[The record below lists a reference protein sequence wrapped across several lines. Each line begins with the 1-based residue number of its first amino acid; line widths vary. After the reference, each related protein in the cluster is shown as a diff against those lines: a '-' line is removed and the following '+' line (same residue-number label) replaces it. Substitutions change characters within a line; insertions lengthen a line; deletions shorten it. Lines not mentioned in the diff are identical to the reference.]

1 LKERKR
7 MFYSNVFDPQL
18 IVAQIILLQGLSY
31 LTIILF
37 LFLFHEMLGTRSDT
51 LTLHH
56 VLSRSALDETG
67 AFLYAFVNIL
77 NGFFIGVY
85 LSFIVER
92 AKKCLDFASTLYF
105 FHFMITWWYDG
116 FPWGWQWWVLNIVAL
131 VCAAVSGEWLCMRRE
146 LREIKTSDFLS
157 VRALETEQ
165 KRNEVLSSG
174 SGDGNSVSI
183 SNNNIITTS
192 SSIVGMNSSSN
203 SSGSSANVLRKEK
216 SGGMGTSSS
225 GNVNTTGR
233 DIAQRA
239 SRSDLV

>member
-1 LKERKR
+1 

-31 LTIILF
+31 LSIVLF

-56 VLSRSALDETG
+56 VLSHSALDEPG
-67 AFLYAFVNIL
+67 AFLYAFVNVL

-85 LSFIVER
+85 LSFVVER

-105 FHFMITWWYDG
+105 IHFVLTWYYDG
-116 FPWGWQWWVLNIVAL
+116 TFPWGWQWWVLNIVAL

-165 KRNEVLSSG
+165 KRNEAATAEGTNKKGL
-174 SGDGNSVSI
+174 
-183 SNNNIITTS
+183 
-192 SSIVGMNSSSN
+192 
-203 SSGSSANVLRKEK
+203 
-216 SGGMGTSSS
+216 GGGSSS
-225 GNVNTTGR
+225 GGGGGGGGGGGIVIGVTVGNNSGMITGSNSNTSGR
-233 DIAQRA
+233 EIAQRT
-239 SRSDLV
+239 SRGDIV

>member
-1 LKERKR
+1 

-56 VLSRSALDETG
+56 VLSHTAIDEPG
-67 AFLYAFVNIL
+67 AFLYAFVNVL

-85 LSFIVER
+85 LSFVVER
-92 AKKCLDFASTLYF
+92 AKKCLDFASTIYL
-105 FHFMITWWYDG
+105 FHFALTWWYDG
-116 FPWGWQWWVLNIVAL
+116 FPWAWQWWILNIVAL

-157 VRALETEQ
+157 VRSLETEQ
-165 KRNEVLSSG
+165 KRHHEASLTTSSTIITG
-174 SGDGNSVSI
+174 SSNNSIINSSSSENRKDKI
-183 SNNNIITTS
+183 STGTNSNNNS
-192 SSIVGMNSSSN
+192 
-203 SSGSSANVLRKEK
+203 
-216 SGGMGTSSS
+216 
-225 GNVNTTGR
+225 GR
-233 DIAQRA
+233 DIAQRT
-239 SRSDLV
+239 SRGDLV